1 MTSGGTS
8 FARLVCARDK
18 AQTPISE
25 LGRNL
30 EPAPPAPITPAAENH
45 QCDENDQEGCR
56 VHVALLW
63 TRESSPS
70 SLHAISRRELGEID
84 SLGIYSTRHELS
96 LVASYLEKGQHAQQ
110 HANMKGDEHADAQ
123 QEREGPNHGGLP
135 NESSGCRRH
144 ASLVTAARNCP

>member
-8 FARLVCARDK
+8 FARPECARDE

-45 QCDENDQEGCR
+45 QCDENDQKGCR

-63 TRESSPS
+63 TRESSPG
-70 SLHAISRRELGEID
+70 SLHAISRREEVGSIASE
-84 SLGIYSTRHELS
+84 STQ
-96 LVASYLEKGQHAQQ
+96 VAMSCV
-110 HANMKGDEHADAQ
+110 
-123 QEREGPNHGGLP
+123 
-135 NESSGCRRH
+135 SSPPG
-144 ASLVTAARNCP
+144 